1 MKFKRKSLAKIIV
14 NNSIRIFIISTLV
27 LLTVILYFFQKEIM
41 YSSMIYGDLAL
52 KNSAQSIEKDNAE
65 YTLLI
70 ENLQRTIS
78 FQLST
83 MKEKEFDS
91 NFLENFLS
99 DFLSH
104 EKNLVGT
111 FLVIESEYVGTT
123 NHLRNQKSLVD
134 KSGNYSIYVSK
145 SGIAPFDKYMNRK
158 YYKTPKSTLMSY
170 VSNPYIRDL
179 DKISS
184 KVYTISYPITI
195 NGKFAGVIGCD
206 VNMQAVYDQ
215 LKDIKI
221 YDGHSS
227 VALLDNQGT
236 YLTHSFRPELVG
248 KTIKEDCLDPD
259 IRLKNLQE
267 GKIDQWFEG
276 AVGAITNPIYF
287 NDHQMP
293 WQLQAKVHA
302 KYVFANVI
310 AAAYWFIP
318 TIIFA
323 ILFFVFRMR
332 YYIGRKIK
340 PLIALDGISSKIAN
354 GDLTHEINIESDNE
368 IGNLADSFAKM
379 VEKLQYF
386 VKEIQ
391 QGSENITSA
400 SQQLGSSSQTL
411 SSSTNEQA
419 STGEEISSNME
430 EMSASVQQ
438 NATKSMEI
446 QKASGNMLEKF
457 NVLNDDAVKAAAMQ
471 QEIAE
476 LSGLINDIAQN
487 IKILSLNASVEA
499 ARAGEHGKGFAVVA
513 REVQKLSESTTA
525 SATQITE
532 KINQSSEMS
541 FQTMEFIKEI
551 VPQLNAL
558 NEDIEEINVSSQEQA
573 SNIQQ
578 VTNATQQFN
587 ESTQANAASA
597 EELAGTAEEL
607 SNQAEVLMELANQ
620 FKIKKQ

>member
-1 MKFKRKSLAKIIV
+1 MEFKKKSLAKIIV

-27 LLTVILYFFQKEIM
+27 LLSVILYFFQKEIM
-41 YSSMIYGDLAL
+41 YSSMVYGDLSL

-70 ENLQRTIS
+70 KNLQRTIS

-83 MKEKEFDS
+83 MNEKEFDGD
-91 NFLENFLS
+91 FLENYLT
-99 DFLSH
+99 DFLTH
-104 EKNLVGT
+104 EDNLIGA
-111 FLVIESEYVGTT
+111 FLIIEATYVDNG
-123 NHLRNQKSLVD
+123 NRLD
-134 KSGNYSIYVSK
+134 ESGNYNIYISK
-145 SGIAPFDKYMNRK
+145 SG
-158 YYKTPKSTLMSY
+158 KTSLQDYQSQKFYAKPKSTLKSY
-170 VSNPYIRDL
+170 VTNPYKRHTD
-179 DKISS
+179 DRSN
-184 KVYTISYPITI
+184 KVYTITYPII
-195 NGKFAGVIGCD
+195 LNGEFAGVIGCD
-206 VNMQAVYDQ
+206 VDMEAVYEQ
-215 LKDIKI
+215 LEDVKI
-221 YDGHSS
+221 YDGNSS

-236 YLTHSFRPELVG
+236 YLTHSFEPELVG
-248 KTIKEDCLDPD
+248 KTLEEDCLDPE

-267 GKIDQWFEG
+267 GKIDQWFEKEDG
-276 AVGAITNPIYF
+276 VVGAITNPIYF

-293 WQLQAKVHA
+293 WQLQAKVNA

-310 AAAYWFIP
+310 AAAYWIIP

-332 YYIGRKIK
+332 FYIGRKIR
-340 PLIALDGISSKIAN
+340 PLIDLDGISSKIAN
-354 GDLTHEINIESDNE
+354 GDLTHDINIESDNE
-368 IGNLADSFAKM
+368 IGSLAESFSKM

-438 NATKSMEI
+438 NANKSQDI
-446 QKASGNMLEKF
+446 KKASGNMLEKF
-457 NVLNDDAVKAAAMQ
+457 NVLNEDAQKAAAMQ

-487 IKILSLNASVEA
+487 IKILSLNAAVEA

-513 REVQKLSESTTA
+513 REVQKLSESTTS
-525 SATQITE
+525 SAMQITD
-532 KINQSSEMS
+532 KITESSEMS
-541 FQTMEFIKEI
+541 LQTMEFVKEM
-551 VPQLNAL
+551 VPQLRSL
-558 NEDIEEINVSSQEQA
+558 NDDIEEINISSQEQA
-573 SNIQQ
+573 SNVQQ

-607 SNQAEVLMELANQ
+607 SNQAEVLMDLANQ
-620 FKIKKQ
+620 FKIKK

>member
-1 MKFKRKSLAKIIV
+1 MEFKKKSLAKIIV

-27 LLTVILYFFQKEIM
+27 LLSVILYFFQKEIM
-41 YSSMIYGDLAL
+41 YSSMVYGDLSL

-70 ENLQRTIS
+70 KNLQRTIS

-83 MKEKEFDS
+83 MNEKEFDGD
-91 NFLENFLS
+91 FLENYLT
-99 DFLSH
+99 DFLTH
-104 EKNLVGT
+104 EDNLIGA
-111 FLVIESEYVGTT
+111 FLIIEATYVDNGNRLDEY
-123 NHLRNQKSLVD
+123 
-134 KSGNYSIYVSK
+134 GNYNIYISK
-145 SGIAPFDKYMNRK
+145 SG
-158 YYKTPKSTLMSY
+158 KTSLQDYQSQKFYAKPKSTLKSY
-170 VSNPYIRDL
+170 VTNPYKRHTGDR
-179 DKISS
+179 SN
-184 KVYTISYPITI
+184 KVYTITYPII
-195 NGKFAGVIGCD
+195 LNGEFAGVIGCD
-206 VNMQAVYDQ
+206 VDMEAVYEQ
-215 LKDIKI
+215 LEDVKI
-221 YDGHSS
+221 YDGNSS

-236 YLTHSFRPELVG
+236 YLTHSFEPELVG
-248 KTIKEDCLDPD
+248 KTLEEDCLDPE

-267 GKIDQWFEG
+267 GKIDQWFEKEDG
-276 AVGAITNPIYF
+276 VVGAITNPIYF

-293 WQLQAKVHA
+293 WQLQAKVNA

-310 AAAYWFIP
+310 AAAYWIIP

-332 YYIGRKIK
+332 FYIGRKIR
-340 PLIALDGISSKIAN
+340 PLIDLDGISSKIAN
-354 GDLTHEINIESDNE
+354 GDLTHDINIESDNE
-368 IGNLADSFAKM
+368 IGSLAESFSKM

-438 NATKSMEI
+438 NANKSQDI
-446 QKASGNMLEKF
+446 KKASGNMLEKF
-457 NVLNDDAVKAAAMQ
+457 NVLNEDAQKAAAMQ

-487 IKILSLNASVEA
+487 IKILSLNAAVEA

-513 REVQKLSESTTA
+513 REVQKLSESTTS
-525 SATQITE
+525 SAMQITD
-532 KINQSSEMS
+532 KITESSEMS
-541 FQTMEFIKEI
+541 LQTMEFVKEM
-551 VPQLNAL
+551 VPQLRSL
-558 NEDIEEINVSSQEQA
+558 NDDIEEINISSQEQA
-573 SNIQQ
+573 SNVQQ

-607 SNQAEVLMELANQ
+607 SNQAEVLMDLANQ
-620 FKIKKQ
+620 FKIKK

>member
-1 MKFKRKSLAKIIV
+1 
-14 NNSIRIFIISTLV
+14 
-27 LLTVILYFFQKEIM
+27 M
-41 YSSMIYGDLAL
+41 YSSMVYGDLSL

-70 ENLQRTIS
+70 ENLERTIS
-78 FQLST
+78 FQLT
-83 MKEKEFDS
+83 DMNKKEFDGE
-91 NFLENFLS
+91 FLVNYLS
-99 DFLSH
+99 DFLSY
-104 EKNLVGT
+104 EENLSGA
-111 FLVIESEYVGTT
+111 FLVIESEYV
-123 NHLRNQKSLVD
+123 NVNRRERQREKVID
-134 KSGNYSIYVSK
+134 EAGNYHIYISK
-145 SGIAPFDKYMNRK
+145 SNISSFENYEESN
-158 YYKTPKSTLMSY
+158 YYTQPKKTLKSY
-170 VSNPYIRDL
+170 VTNPYGRKTGGESEL
-179 DKISS
+179 
-184 KVYTISYPITI
+184 VYTISYPITLD
-195 NGKFAGVIGCD
+195 GKFAGIIGCD
-206 VNMQAVYDQ
+206 VDMDAVYEQ
-215 LKDIKI
+215 LKDVKI

-236 YLTHSFRPELVG
+236 YLTHSFHPELVG
-248 KTIKEDCLDPD
+248 KTIEEDCLNPEV
-259 IRLKNLQE
+259 RLKNLQE
-267 GKIDQWFEG
+267 GQIDQWFEG
-276 AVGAITNPIYF
+276 PVGAITNPIHF

-310 AAAYWFIP
+310 SAAYWIIP

-340 PLIALDGISSKIAN
+340 PLIELDAISSEIAK
-354 GDLTHEINIESDNE
+354 GDLTHEISIKSDNE
-368 IGNLADSFAKM
+368 IGSLAESFSKM

-438 NATKSMEI
+438 NANKSQEI
-446 QKASGNMLEKF
+446 KKGSGNMLQKF
-457 NVLNDDAVKAAAMQ
+457 NILNDDAQKAAAMQ

-487 IKILSLNASVEA
+487 IKILSLNAAVEA

-513 REVQKLSESTTA
+513 REVQKLSESTTS
-525 SATQITE
+525 SAMQITE
-532 KINQSSEMS
+532 KINESSEMS
-541 FQTMEFIKEI
+541 MQTMEFIKEI
-551 VPQLNAL
+551 VPQLKTL
-558 NEDIEEINVSSQEQA
+558 NDDIEEINISSQEQA
-573 SNIQQ
+573 SNVQQ

-607 SNQAEVLMELANQ
+607 SNQAEVLMDLANQ
-620 FKIKKQ
+620 FKIKR